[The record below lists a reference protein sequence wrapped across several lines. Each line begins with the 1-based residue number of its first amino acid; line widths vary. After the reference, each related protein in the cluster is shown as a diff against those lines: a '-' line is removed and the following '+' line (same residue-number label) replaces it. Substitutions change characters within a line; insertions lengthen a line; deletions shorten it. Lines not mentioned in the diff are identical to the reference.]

1 MIVNKTGFS
10 FYSCMIRLRQPFK
23 HYRDQKGGQQ
33 VRIIKAAGAAGSAIM
48 LILLM
53 LVATNGLLAGAALAD
68 LKVCN
73 ATTSRVGV
81 AIGYK
86 DKVGW
91 ATEGWWNIPSN
102 TCETLLKGNLIA
114 RYYYIHAIDY
124 DRGGDWSGKAFM
136 CTSDKSFTIRG
147 VLDCVKRGYRRTGFY
162 EIDTTE
168 ENDWTVRLVDPAEA
182 APSENTV
189 PR

>member
-1 MIVNKTGFS
+1 MRINKTGFS
-10 FYSCMIRLRQPFK
+10 FYSSFIHLLQLFK
-23 HYRDQKGGQQ
+23 QYRGQKGGQQ
-33 VRIIKAAGAAGSAIM
+33 VQIVKTASRAIM
-48 LILLM
+48 LTLVM
-53 LVATNGLLAGAALAD
+53 LVATNGLLAPAALAD

-73 ATTSRVGV
+73 ATTSRIGV

-114 RYYYIHAIDY
+114 RYYYLHAIDY

-182 APSENTV
+182 APSENTP